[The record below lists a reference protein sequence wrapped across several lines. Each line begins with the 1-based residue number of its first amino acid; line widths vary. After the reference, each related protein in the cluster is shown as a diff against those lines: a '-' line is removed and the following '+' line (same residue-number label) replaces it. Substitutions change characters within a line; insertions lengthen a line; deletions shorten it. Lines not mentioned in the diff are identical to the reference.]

1 MSRASIRA
9 TVTRII
15 TTAPVV
21 LVPTSFGPPLVE
33 RPQPQAITAICRPK
47 TTALSSMAGRSLG
60 SIQVRTEFQ
69 NTEGGM
75 L

>member
-1 MSRASIRA
+1 M
-9 TVTRII
+9 

-21 LVPTSFGPPLVE
+21 VVPTSFGPPLVVS
-33 RPQPQAITAICRPK
+33 PQPQAITAIRSPK
-47 TTALSSMAGRSLG
+47 TTALSSIEGRSSG

-69 NTEGGM
+69 NTVGGM